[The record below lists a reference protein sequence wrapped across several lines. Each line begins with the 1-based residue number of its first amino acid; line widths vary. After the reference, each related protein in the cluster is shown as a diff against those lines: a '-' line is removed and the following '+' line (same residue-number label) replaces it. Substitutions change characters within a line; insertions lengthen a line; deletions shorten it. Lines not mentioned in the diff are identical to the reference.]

1 MDGVRGVDFKLYG
14 AIHVILA
21 FNPKNY
27 FDIIQ
32 SLGRGSRGYDKSCE
46 GTLVIK
52 NSEDKDVEPADIIS
66 YYKDQE
72 TENSN

>member
-32 SLGRGSRGYDKSCE
+32 SLGRGSREYDKSCE

-52 NSEDKDVEPADIIS
+52 NSED
-66 YYKDQE
+66 
-72 TENSN
+72 